1 MIRITDKKKCCG
13 CGGCALACP
22 KHCIIMKEDEEGFLY
37 PVLDEENCIDCGLCE
52 KVCPCLNSL
61 NIQPSLKKTYALK
74 DYDDSRGKSS
84 SGGAFASIAR
94 YVLENGGV
102 VYGAAFNEQK
112 QVVHTVVEN
121 LEDLDSL
128 RGSKYVQSNL
138 NDTYVQIK
146 NQLKEGRKVLFSGV
160 SCQVKGLN
168 LFLKKRYDN
177 LFSVEILCHG
187 VPSPSIF
194 KMYLEE
200 VCKKHDISLD
210 EIKSIF
216 FRNPRSWKE
225 FILSIQTNDGK
236 RIEGPLDNS
245 FISGFGSNLIV
256 RPSCFDCSAKSLRA
270 GSDILLGDFWGLEYL
285 DSNFVDD
292 KGVSLVILNTCRG
305 IDLFNHLSSD
315 FKEFNYAQALL
326 GNKNIEHS
334 QREPED
340 RTDFFKSFG
349 MTNEYTNTIKEFT
362 NKKLPLLLEIRH
374 YGATILKYIGLR
386 KVVDYVKEYLQR
398 RLFFSGKLD

>member
-52 KVCPCLNSL
+52 KVRPCLNSL

-74 DYDDSRGKSS
+74 DYDDSRVKSS

-102 VYGAAFNEQK
+102 VYGASLNEQK
-112 QVVHTVVEN
+112 QVVHTTVEN

-128 RGSKYVQSNL
+128 RGSKYVQSNS
-138 NDTYVQIK
+138 NDTYVQIR

-187 VPSPSIF
+187 VPSPNIF

-200 VCKKHDISLD
+200 VCKKHEISLD

-216 FRNPRSWKE
+216 FRNPRSWKDYV
-225 FILSIQTNDGK
+225 LSIQTNDGK
-236 RIEGPLDNS
+236 HIKGPLDNS
-245 FISGFGSNLIV
+245 FISGFGSNLIL
-256 RPSCFDCSAKSLRA
+256 RPSCFDCPAKNLRA

-285 DSNFVDD
+285 DSDFADD
-292 KGVSLVILNTCRG
+292 KGVSLVILNTRRG
-305 IDLFNHLSSD
+305 IDLFDHLSSD

-340 RTDFFKSFG
+340 RTDFFRSLEV
-349 MTNEYTNTIKEFT
+349 TNEYTNTIKKFT
-362 NKKLPLLLEIRH
+362 NKKLHLLLEIRH

>member
-1 MIRITDKKKCCG
+1 MIKITDKKKCCG

-22 KHCIIMKEDEEGFLY
+22 KHCINMKEDEEGFLY

-74 DYDDSRGKSS
+74 DYDDSRVKSS

-102 VYGAAFNEQK
+102 VYGASLNEQK
-112 QVVHTVVEN
+112 QVVHTAVEN

-138 NDTYVQIK
+138 NDAYVQIR
-146 NQLKEGRKVLFSGV
+146 NHLKEGRKVLFSGV

-168 LFLKKRYDN
+168 FFLKKRDDN

-187 VPSPSIF
+187 VPSPKIF

-225 FILSIQTNDGK
+225 FTLSIQTNDGK
-236 RIEGPLDNS
+236 HIIGPLDNS
-245 FISGFGSNLIV
+245 FMSGFGSNLIV
-256 RPSCFDCSAKSLRA
+256 RPSCFDCSAKGLKA

-285 DSNFVDD
+285 DSDFVDN
-292 KGVSLVILNTCRG
+292 KGVSLVILNTHRG
-305 IDLFNHLSSD
+305 IDLFDHLSSD
-315 FKEFNYAQALL
+315 FKEFNYNQALL
-326 GNKNIEHS
+326 GNKNIEYS
-334 QREPED
+334 QREPAD
-340 RTDFFKSFG
+340 RTNFFKSLEV
-349 MTNEYTNTIKEFT
+349 TNEYISTIKEFT

-386 KVVDYVKEYLQR
+386 KVVDYVREYQQR